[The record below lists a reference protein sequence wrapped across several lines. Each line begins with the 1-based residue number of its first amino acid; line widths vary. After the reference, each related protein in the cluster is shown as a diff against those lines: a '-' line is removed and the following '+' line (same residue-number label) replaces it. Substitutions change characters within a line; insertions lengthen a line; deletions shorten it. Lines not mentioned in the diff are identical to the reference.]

1 MMKNKFVLPAIAIC
15 CFVVFSSF
23 ALLALR
29 PVDGDNAV
37 TFVIKN
43 FGINTKGE
51 LKGLKGS
58 IQWNE
63 ENPAAST
70 ISVTVNTNGIN
81 TGIDSRDDAL
91 KKEEYFDADKYP
103 LISFVSTGIK
113 PGNGT
118 HTANGNLTIK
128 GVTKPITFPFT
139 ATKAANG
146 YLFKGSFTINRLD
159 YGVGKS
165 SMVLSDDVDV
175 VLNIEAVQ

>member
-1 MMKNKFVLPAIAIC
+1 MMKNKFVRWAIALC
-15 CFVVFSSF
+15 CFIMLSSF

-29 PVDGDNAV
+29 PVDSDNAI

-51 LKGLKGS
+51 LKGLKGN

-70 ISVTVNTNGIN
+70 INVSADVNTIN
-81 TGIDSRDDAL
+81 TGIDGRDSHL

-103 LISFVSTGIK
+103 VLSFVSTGIT
-113 PGNGT
+113 PGNGSY
-118 HTANGNLTIK
+118 TANGSLTIK
-128 GVTKPITFPFT
+128 GVTKTIAFPFT
-139 ATKAANG
+139 ATKTANG
-146 YLFKGSFTINRLD
+146 YLFSGSFTINRID

-165 SMVLSDDVDV
+165 SMVLGDDVDV
-175 VLNIEAVQ
+175 ALKVQAVQ